1 VAQGVNKALLAKSA
15 KRASRFLKS
24 VSNEHRML
32 ILCNLVDAER
42 SVSELEA
49 LLGIRQPTLSQQLA
63 RLRNDRLVATRRD
76 GKSIYYSLASEQAR
90 ALIGLVYTLF
100 CASRGKARTA
110 VATTRRPHG
119 NGSARRLPA

>member
-1 VAQGVNKALLAKSA
+1 VAQAENKALLAKSA

-32 ILCNLVDAER
+32 ILCNLVEAER

-49 LLGIRQPTLSQQLA
+49 ALGIRQPTLSQQLA
-63 RLRNDRLVATRRD
+63 RLRNDGLVATRRN

-90 ALIGLVYTLF
+90 ALISLLYTLY
-100 CASRGKARTA
+100 CAPRRKARTA
-110 VATTRRPHG
+110 AATSRRPHG
-119 NGSARRLPA
+119 NGFARRPPA